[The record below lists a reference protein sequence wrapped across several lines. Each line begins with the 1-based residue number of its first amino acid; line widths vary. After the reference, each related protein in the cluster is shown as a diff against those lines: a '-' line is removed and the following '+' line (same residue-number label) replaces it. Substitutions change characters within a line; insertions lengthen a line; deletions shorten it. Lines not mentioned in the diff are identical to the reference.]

1 MMQMTWLRG
10 LGKHRKCFLR
20 YPLDPWRT
28 VPCAMAGGGA
38 MYGSM
43 PDVRGK
49 VGGYQARHPLS
60 GQGFGHVGGGVEYR
74 ITSAAGAFKDARYLF
89 SGVDG
94 LPDAQMLCR
103 FGVRGAF

>member
-1 MMQMTWLRG
+1 MQMTWLRG

-20 YPLDPWRT
+20 YLLDPWRT

-43 PDVRGK
+43 PDVRDK
-49 VGGYQARHPLS
+49 VGGYQGRYRLS

-74 ITSAAGAFKDARYLF
+74 ITSAAGVFTDARCLL

-94 LPDAQMLCR
+94 LPGAQMLCR